1 MKCIV
6 VTPEKTIFDKE
17 TTFVAIP
24 LFDGEYGIARN
35 HTPVIGRIGAGE
47 LRVTLD
53 SGEKDI
59 WYIEGGFVEV
69 LNNLISVITNR
80 AFPVA
85 ELTREKALE
94 SLNVA
99 VKKPSD
105 TEDLYSLREN
115 ALQAA
120 RTQLRLVDRYN
131 KK

>member
-1 MKCIV
+1 M
-6 VTPEKTIFDKE
+6 
-17 TTFVAIP
+17 P

-47 LRVTLD
+47 LRVTLE